1 MGKRRQ
7 GNQGGGKNKK
17 KSKVLGIIDPN
28 TSGVYATC
36 NRGKEQQCRK
46 ELMNLL
52 TEKIEEYFDLSK
64 AEDEDKE
71 DPQSL
76 SIEDQIQQEL
86 AEMKETKVSK
96 KGMLQPIE
104 LGCECLVFIKTRKPI
119 DPEVLVER
127 VCQESFDTKVKT
139 TRYTQK
145 LTPVTFSVSP
155 TVDEIRK
162 LAKLVLAPHF
172 HQEAGQKPF
181 KFAIQVS
188 KRNFNVLPKHEII
201 QTIAECVGRDH
212 GHQVDLKDYDKLIM
226 VECYKSNIGMGVANN
241 YLKYS
246 KFNLQ
251 QIYEN
256 NMEDDGNSRVKLGDS
271 QVEQEA
277 DQEKEDQKE
286 DQEKE
291 TEENEENE
299 EKSVDDEE

>member
-1 MGKRRQ
+1 MGKRRAGGQ
-7 GNQGGGKNKK
+7 DGGKNRK

-46 ELMNLL
+46 ELMNLFS
-52 TEKIEEYFDLSK
+52 EKIEEYFDLSK
-64 AEDEDKE
+64 AEDEDNDE
-71 DPQSL
+71 HEEEESG
-76 SIEDQIQQEL
+76 SIEDQIQKEL
-86 AEMKETKVSK
+86 AEMKDAKVSK
-96 KGMLQPIE
+96 KGFLRPIE
-104 LGCECLVFIKTRKPI
+104 LGCECLVFIKCRKPI
-119 DPEVLVER
+119 DPEVLVQNI
-127 VCQESFDTKVKT
+127 CKESYDSKVKT

-155 TVDEIRK
+155 TIDEVKK

-172 HQEAGQKPF
+172 HQQKDQKSF
-181 KFAIQVS
+181 KFAIQVA
-188 KRNFNVLPKHEII
+188 KRNFNVIPKSEII

-226 VECYKSNIGMGVANN
+226 VECYKSNLGMSVVNN

-256 NMEDDGNSRVKLGDS
+256 NLQDNENSRVNPKEKKE
-271 QVEQEA
+271 QVKSEEEEVEHLEDAEKQEA
-277 DQEKEDQKE
+277 ENIEDV
-286 DQEKE
+286 
-291 TEENEENE
+291 N
-299 EKSVDDEE
+299 